1 MRLVVL
7 GSGTVAPSADRT
19 SAAYWITA
27 ADTKLLLECGAGTM
41 HRAAQF
47 SVPWHQATHVA
58 LSHFHMDHWGELPA
72 FIFALRWGIEPPRSE
87 PMTLIGPPG
96 LTDRLRLLAGALGNW
111 LLEPGFPLGI
121 VEIVPGAGIPLSGDV
136 TLEAYRT
143 LHTEHSLAFA
153 VRDGEARL
161 VYTGDTGPDEGL
173 ASWALGCDLLLAE
186 CSLPDDRAVDVH
198 LTPKRAGQLA
208 LRARAGELV
217 LTHFY
222 PVFGGLDPA
231 AVAGTVFGGPTTAAR
246 DGDRFDIV
254 RETK

>member
-1 MRLVVL
+1 ML

-27 ADTKLLLECGAGTM
+27 AGTSLLLECGAGTM

-72 FIFALRWGIEPPRSE
+72 FIFALRWGIEPPRYD
-87 PMTLIGPPG
+87 PLTLIGPPG
-96 LTDRLRLLAGALGNW
+96 LDRRLRLLSGALGDW
-111 LLEPGFPLGI
+111 LLEPGFPLEI
-121 VEIVPGAGIPLSGDV
+121 VEIGPGSRIRLRGDV
-136 TLEAYRT
+136 TLEAHRT
-143 LHTEHSLAFA
+143 IHTEQSLAFA
-153 VRDGEARL
+153 VRDGETRL

-173 ASWALGCDLLLAE
+173 AKWALGCDLLLAE
-186 CSLPDDRAVDVH
+186 CSLPDDRAVDIH
-198 LTPKRAGQLA
+198 LTPSRAGELA
-208 LRARAGELV
+208 LRAKARKLV

-222 PVFGGLDPA
+222 PVFGDLDPA
-231 AVAGTVFGGPTTAAR
+231 AVAGAVFRGPTTAAR

-254 RETK
+254 RETE